1 MRKYVVLNMVCLVNL
16 VLSRSIQGPSYRCS
30 IIQMD
35 ILTLVL
41 KTNFMTSVIT
51 LIIVLGRM
59 VYKVPNLVM
68 IGGLLHL
75 YAHTHLF
82 QLGLP

>member
-16 VLSRSIQGPSYRCS
+16 VLSRSIQGSSHGCS

-35 ILTLVL
+35 SLTLVL

-59 VYKVPNLVM
+59 VYKVPNVVM
-68 IGGLLHL
+68 IGG
-75 YAHTHLF
+75 
-82 QLGLP
+82 